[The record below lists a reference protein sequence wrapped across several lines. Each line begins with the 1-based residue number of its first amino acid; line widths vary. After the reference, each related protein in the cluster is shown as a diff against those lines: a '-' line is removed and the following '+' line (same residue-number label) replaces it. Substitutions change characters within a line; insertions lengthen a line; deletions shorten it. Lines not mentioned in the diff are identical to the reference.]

1 MARPVIGII
10 GNPHLINSEYLVH
23 GAGEMNSRAVR
34 EICNALPV
42 IVPPDAL
49 LAPIEELMEACDGFI
64 FTGGRPNVHPKEY
77 GEDLTEGHGDIDEKR
92 DGLALPLIRAS

>member
-34 EICNALPV
+34 QICNALPV

-49 LAPIEELMEACDGFI
+49 FAPI
-64 FTGGRPNVHPKEY
+64 
-77 GEDLTEGHGDIDEKR
+77 
-92 DGLALPLIRAS
+92 